1 MAEKTGI
8 VLQKSRKPELE
19 ELMELLD
26 EMTPAEQKAM
36 LDFAQGVRWAKFNM
50 ERITVAAAQPV

>member
-1 MAEKTGI
+1 MGITLEKT
-8 VLQKSRKPELE
+8 RKPELE
-19 ELMELLD
+19 ELVALLD

-50 ERITVAAAQPV
+50 EKKPATAANPA